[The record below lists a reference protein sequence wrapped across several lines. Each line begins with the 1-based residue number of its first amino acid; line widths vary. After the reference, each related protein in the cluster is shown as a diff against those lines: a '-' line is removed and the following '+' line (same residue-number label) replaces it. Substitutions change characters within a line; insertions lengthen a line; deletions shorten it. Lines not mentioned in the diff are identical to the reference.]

1 MASIRSSVEPK
12 VSSTEQ
18 ATGQTYRGSFAI
30 MTILFFMWGFM
41 TVWNDVLIPRFK
53 EAFTLTF
60 FQAMLVQFAFFGAY
74 GVGSLIYYI
83 ISMTSGDPINR
94 IGYIS
99 RTFLRHW
106 YRVIY
111 TGRGTQT
118 RVVHKQ
124 VWTGGQDQIG
134 EHQPVRPAGGRRRIL
149 NPMLRPGG
157 CCIPPTVHETYSGK
171 PGRCPGAAEPVETRR
186 PQGFQFHKPLLG

>member
-94 IGYIS
+94 IGCIS
-99 RTFLRHW
+99 RTFLRH
-106 YRVIY
+106 
-111 TGRGTQT
+111 
-118 RVVHKQ
+118 
-124 VWTGGQDQIG
+124 
-134 EHQPVRPAGGRRRIL
+134 
-149 NPMLRPGG
+149 
-157 CCIPPTVHETYSGK
+157 
-171 PGRCPGAAEPVETRR
+171 
-186 PQGFQFHKPLLG
+186 